1 MYVLD
6 ENKNLVENFTLDQIF
21 DIVHPIGEIYVQ
33 YPNQNP
39 PLELYNR
46 GNWEDITSQYAGLFF
61 RAEGGNSLP
70 FQGGIQ
76 EDKIRNINGRFI
88 FVNECNPT
96 TTGGYGSIRV
106 VDRVKQMERGIQQGE
121 NFNGGW
127 GVVTYDIDVNLNI
140 GTGANQMAGHADGP
154 EIRPI
159 NTAVRIWKR
168 VG

>member
-39 PLELYNR
+39 PLEVYGR
-46 GNWEDITSQYAGLFF
+46 GNWEDISSQYAGLFF

-70 FQGGIQ
+70 FQGGVQ
-76 EDKIRNINGRFI
+76 DDKIRSINAQVRVVTEVESADACGAFIITNKNIQLEGGIEKGSNFIRNWGIVTFDFNANINNNSA
-88 FVNECNPT
+88 VN
-96 TTGGYGSIRV
+96 GMI
-106 VDRVKQMERGIQQGE
+106 
-121 NFNGGW
+121 
-127 GVVTYDIDVNLNI
+127 
-140 GTGANQMAGHADGP
+140 GHADGP

-159 NTAVRIWKR
+159 NTTIRIWKR
-168 VG
+168 IE